1 MDVPLLDDSA
11 IDMSGD
17 ESEDEI
23 DIGVPRNCKLPHFLS
38 TNKKWNDCVK

>member
-1 MDVPLLDDSA
+1 MDVLLLDDST

-23 DIGVPRNCKLPHFLS
+23 DIGVPCNCELPHFL
-38 TNKKWNDCVK
+38 NMDKKWNDCVK